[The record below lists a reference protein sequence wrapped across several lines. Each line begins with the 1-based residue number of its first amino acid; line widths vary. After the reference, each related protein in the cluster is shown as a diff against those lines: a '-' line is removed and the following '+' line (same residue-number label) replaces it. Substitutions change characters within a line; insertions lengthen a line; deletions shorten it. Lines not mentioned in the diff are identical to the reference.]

1 MSLFIDL
8 AIHSF
13 LALGLCP
20 CEDSHNICTL
30 FRLNTEACIYLML
43 PMMQRGIPGGSVV
56 KKNPPVDAGDVGSVP
71 GSGRSPAGGN
81 GNPLQ
86 YSSQGAR
93 SPPSSRLQ

>member
-1 MSLFIDL
+1 MSLFMDL

-13 LALGLCP
+13 PALGLCP

-30 FRLNTEACIYLML
+30 FRLNTEGCIYLML

-56 KKNPPVDAGDVGSVP
+56 KNPPVDAGDVGSVP

-81 GNPLQ
+81 GKLLQ

-93 SPPSSRLQ
+93 SPPPPGLQ